1 MNKKIPCQYCRQR
14 RRKCER
20 LSQNEACQR
29 CLQTNRK
36 CTTQYIYV
44 QDELLAEDK
53 EERENSLELYQ
64 QVRHLEKQIQS
75 LETSLH
81 QEKALIQEPKWDLQI
96 VNGELRLATEI
107 KSLEELMMY
116 GKSAIRYLSPFGDTF
131 RAKTIVLHQHMHTS
145 LVKNAMQIIARS
157 FQHSDD
163 PESTSSPKAISKRF
177 STGVT
182 AFLEPQ
188 FFIER
193 LIANFFSCFNDI
205 VSILHEPSFME
216 HFHTLQDPM
225 QDPLVLAICTCSA
238 ISTCKHNFFNS
249 HEKRYFSEYFYDL
262 TMEKLVDMF
271 DDPGKAL
278 ESVLVIHLLIP
289 FMVTTSRVA
298 DSFKWSSM
306 AMLLC
311 DGLQKEYPDFAKGGP
326 HLPRMTRIKY
336 SIIHRN
342 SVLPFRDF
350 ITCDERTLI
359 KQQNIP
365 IDILPDEPE
374 KTRNIFKVFNLILSL
389 STHPAFVAVVTQA
402 RQVSTSDNSAVIEM
416 NLEDIIR
423 YEDTIRAWWCHLPQ
437 DVKICNNPFTLTK
450 DMVER
455 EINACK
461 ITMASYVHVTTIKIQ
476 ACLIQPKSR
485 KARALGD
492 MDNIVS
498 DKAIQLVL
506 HSIDMCFHLM
516 NQLEKIDSF
525 CYSSTKILVRC
536 IDTLM
541 ILLQVED
548 EKITAMAQSRLND
561 HMHALTRR
569 VSPDHRVTT
578 SASPFSMLTVAPPG
592 PTPSVTEL
600 YKNYPL
606 PREALIF
613 DIVRTIVEQNAR
625 NIEALNTLS

>member
-1 MNKKIPCQYCRQR
+1 MTKKIPCQYCRQR

-20 LSQNEACQR
+20 LNQNEACQR
-29 CLQTNRK
+29 CLKTNRK
-36 CTTQYIYV
+36 CTTEYIYV
-44 QDELLAEDK
+44 QDELLPPDDQEEDMI
-53 EERENSLELYQ
+53 EHSMELYQ
-64 QVRHLEKQIQS
+64 QARNLEKQIQA
-75 LETSLH
+75 LETSLS
-81 QEKALIQEPKWDLQI
+81 QEKALVRNQEPQWDLQL

-107 KSLEELMMY
+107 KSLEELMLY
-116 GKSAIRYLSPFGDTF
+116 GKSAIRYLSPFGNTF
-131 RAKTIVLHQHMHTS
+131 RAKTIVFQRMHTS
-145 LVKNAMQIIARS
+145 LVRSAMQIITRS
-157 FQHSDD
+157 LHQSED
-163 PESTSSPKAISKRF
+163 PRSTSSPKAISKRF

-182 AFLEPQ
+182 AFWEPQ

-216 HFHTLQDPM
+216 HFHTLADPM
-225 QDPLVLAICTCSA
+225 QDPVVLAICTCSA

-249 HEKRYFSEYFYDL
+249 HEKRYFSEYFYDH

-271 DDPGKAL
+271 DDPAKAL

-298 DSFKWSSM
+298 ESFKWSSM
-306 AMLLC
+306 AMVLC
-311 DGLQKEYPDFAKGGP
+311 DSLQKEYPGYAKGGP

-359 KQQNIP
+359 KQHNIP

-389 STHPAFVAVVTQA
+389 STHPTFVAVVTQA
-402 RQVSTSDNSAVIEM
+402 RQVSTSNDSAVIEM

-423 YEDTIRAWWCHLPQ
+423 YEETIRAWWCSLPEE
-437 DVKICNNPFTLTK
+437 VKICKDPFTLTK
-450 DMVER
+450 EIIER
-455 EINACK
+455 ETNTCK

-476 ACLIQPKSR
+476 ACLIQTKSR
-485 KARALGD
+485 NKGAPGD
-492 MDNIVS
+492 ICNIVS
-498 DKAIQLVL
+498 DKAVQLAL

-516 NQLEKIDSF
+516 NQLDQIDSF
-525 CYSSTKILVRC
+525 CYL
-536 IDTLM
+536 D
-541 ILLQVED
+541 D
-548 EKITAMAQSRLND
+548 ERIAAMAQSRLND
-561 HMHALTRR
+561 HMFALTKR

-613 DIVRTIVEQNAR
+613 DIVRTIVEQNTR
-625 NIEALNTLS
+625 NIDALNALS